1 MQRTAPQL
9 DEQPARA
16 AAAAATRCGATG
28 PLFRYLRGYS
38 LVRYVLLREDLLRA
52 LEDLPEAME
61 AIRAQALQLQ
71 SGKRKCAA
79 LIRPG
84 CPCIGLV

>member
-16 AAAAATRCGATG
+16 AAAAAATRCGATG
-28 PLFRYLRGYS
+28 LLFRYLRGYS

-79 LIRPG
+79 LFAAAARA
-84 CPCIGLV
+84 